1 MCTSREDKRQKVYVY
16 SPMVSTKLALPLW
29 LSTLIKYWF
38 VQELLTNLKLFVP
51 TALGFVLS
59 DLLVFTSLLFCG
71 HYPKDT
77 ALVLEGAA
85 LGNSI
90 INITGYLVVFGM
102 GSALDTLAAQA
113 YGAQNY
119 KKVGVYLQR
128 GILIHA
134 LGLLVVL
141 ALWLN
146 LESVLNLLHQP
157 PCAIKYTVI
166 YVHTFAFA
174 LPAILFYYL
183 LQKYLQAQGIVY
195 PFIITEVIIIIV
207 SSVAHY
213 LLMFVADLGIV
224 GAGIAIG
231 LAQYS
236 GLVSLLAIIWVRK
249 LHKRTWGGWSWDCLN
264 DWGQY
269 LKFSIP
275 GLFITIAE
283 SGSYEVGMLVVGLT
297 GSLQQSIYAVLFN
310 YAFLLYMVSYGL
322 RIAASVRV
330 GNELG
335 AGRWACLA
343 M

>member
-1 MCTSREDKRQKVYVY
+1 M
-16 SPMVSTKLALPLW
+16 
-29 LSTLIKYWF
+29 
-38 VQELLTNLKLFVP
+38 
-51 TALGFVLS
+51 
-59 DLLVFTSLLFCG
+59 
-71 HYPKDT
+71 DT
-77 ALVLEGAA
+77 ALLLEGAA

-90 INITGYLVVFGM
+90 MNITGYLVMFGM

-113 YGAQNY
+113 YGAQSY

-157 PCAIKYTVI
+157 PCAIKYTVM
-166 YVHTFAFA
+166 YVHAFTFA

-195 PFIITEVIIIIV
+195 PFIITEGIAIV
-207 SSVAHY
+207 VSIVAHY

-236 GLVSLLAIIWVRK
+236 GLASLLAIIWVRK
-249 LHKRTWGGWSWDCLN
+249 LHKKTWGGWSWDCLN

-322 RIAASVRV
+322 RIAANVRV

-335 AGRWACLA
+335 AGG
-343 M
+343 